1 MIYNNVRHECNL
13 YNFFFAP
20 RGNRRV
26 MELGRKI
33 TQMYLNPFD
42 KIIGI
47 IGAKDSGKSMLIKGM
62 FPGIQMVESDDE
74 FDILN
79 MPLLN
84 AEDVGFYTPRTF
96 HVDVRSA
103 RKYVSLEEI
112 AKAVHNVIGM
122 NKRVIEMQIC

>member
-1 MIYNNVRHECNL
+1 MFDMNVI
-13 YNFFFAP
+13 FIISFFAP

-84 AEDVGFYTPRTF
+84 AEDVGLY
-96 HVDVRSA
+96 A
-103 RKYVSLEEI
+103 E
-112 AKAVHNVIGM
+112 NVPCRCAQCQ
-122 NKRVIEMQIC
+122 KICFS

>member
-1 MIYNNVRHECNL
+1 MYL

-33 TQMYLNPFD
+33 PRCNLNPFD

-47 IGAKDSGKSMLIKGM
+47 YWGKRFSKSMLIKGM

-79 MPLLN
+79 MP
-84 AEDVGFYTPRTF
+84 A
-96 HVDVRSA
+96 
-103 RKYVSLEEI
+103 
-112 AKAVHNVIGM
+112 
-122 NKRVIEMQIC
+122 